1 LVDYWDK
8 YTEMH
13 GQQNVKVD
21 FLVRTSEKFPGCAER
36 TALQCHDVRTFSI
49 SLCYQFIST
58 VIAKNSWI
66 TGPVSLRL
74 DNLSHPTLKWTR
86 IPFLMCILFFFV
98 FCFIFCVGDVLC
110 TLYQVLYPG
119 LIVTITGPDHLP
131 SNDSARERKRE
142 DVLTTELVSMATDA
156 VSSPVRPWANDCDRF
171 LRVIFFLTS
180 FIVILK
186 HHAYR
191 RTSPWFTVNIKYYDD
206 QHFIL
211 FDPEKL
217 VTFYSAKLTAP

>member
-1 LVDYWDK
+1 MN
-8 YTEMH
+8 T
-13 GQQNVKVD
+13 N
-21 FLVRTSEKFPGCAER
+21 T
-36 TALQCHDVRTFSI
+36 I
-49 SLCYQFIST
+49 SHVY
-58 VIAKNSWI
+58 
-66 TGPVSLRL
+66 
-74 DNLSHPTLKWTR
+74 
-86 IPFLMCILFFFV
+86 PFLFCF

-156 VSSPVRPWANDCDRF
+156 VSSPIRPWANDCDRF

-180 FIVILK
+180 FIVILN
-186 HHAYR
+186 HCACRH
-191 RTSPWFTVNIKYYDD
+191 TSPWFTVNSRYYDG

-211 FDPEKL
+211 FDPEKSCDVL
-217 VTFYSAKLTAP
+217 FGKVNDPITDASRNLCCKCFYSESQDFSNYFALRS